1 MPLATV
7 ETPHTKFGTVL
18 HRGQRRSDRERR
30 SNKKDE
36 YVYTEDEEYDM
47 HESPQ
52 KEVEVRG
59 HTLPCNLRAVGPRGR
74 LIGPLR
80 KLPVPPGSWFKRSM
94 STTNMKYWAYLRIS
108 YSPYAF
114 DRTELRARF

>member
-7 ETPHTKFGTVL
+7 ETPHTKFGAVL

-36 YVYTEDEEYDM
+36 YVYTEDEEYAM

-52 KEVEVRG
+52 KEVEVRS
-59 HTLPCNLRAVGPRGR
+59 R
-74 LIGPLR
+74 LCPFI
-80 KLPVPPGSWFKRSM
+80 
-94 STTNMKYWAYLRIS
+94 YLRGS
-108 YSPYAF
+108 CVCDPSVSVQYTPEVS
-114 DRTELRARF
+114 LNAR

>member
-7 ETPHTKFGTVL
+7 ETPHTKFGVVL

-59 HTLPCNLRAVGPRGR
+59 YPSHP
-74 LIGPLR
+74 LIIYAQPDRVEGCRGPLR
-80 KLPVPPGSWFKRSM
+80 KPPVPPGS
-94 STTNMKYWAYLRIS
+94 
-108 YSPYAF
+108 
-114 DRTELRARF
+114 

>member
-7 ETPHTKFGTVL
+7 ETPHTKFGAVL

-52 KEVEVRG
+52 KDVEVRSC
-59 HTLPCNLRAVGPRGR
+59 LCPF
-74 LIGPLR
+74 I
-80 KLPVPPGSWFKRSM
+80 
-94 STTNMKYWAYLRIS
+94 YLRGGCVCDPS
-108 YSPYAF
+108 VSVQYTPEVS
-114 DRTELRARF
+114 LNAR

>member
-7 ETPHTKFGTVL
+7 ETPHTKIGAVL

-59 HTLPCNLRAVGPRGR
+59 YPFLLFLNLRTAGPRGR
-74 LIGPLR
+74 L
-80 KLPVPPGSWFKRSM
+80 
-94 STTNMKYWAYLRIS
+94 
-108 YSPYAF
+108 
-114 DRTELRARF
+114 